1 MDFGMFESMYK
12 LLTKLVYDIL
22 AIFGITVEEGKIVTK

>member
-22 AIFGITVEEGKIVTK
+22 AIFGVEIADPYAK

>member
-1 MDFGMFESMYK
+1 MNFTYFEDMYK

-22 AIFGITVEEGKIVTK
+22 AIFGIEVVDGKIVTK